1 MPRKRLT
8 YLDMAKGVGI
18 FLVVLGHIEYIQEDT
33 LKWISS
39 FHMPL
44 FFIVGGILSYAK
56 RDEKKPLFTALA
68 GKARGTLLPYA
79 AFTIMLLTMNTLGY
93 VLELGDLTASQL
105 ARQYVDAAT
114 GYGIHILW
122 FLPAYFIAGVVF
134 LLLDRSLRPVLRN
147 MAVLVLALLSFG
159 ITVVFHLDQ
168 YASMNVSLAG
178 FAGMD
183 LLITVL
189 RGILAMPFLLM
200 GWYLGMLE
208 EKLFSGSFLAGNAP
222 AEKRKARERGSEGGR
237 LLCLALG
244 LLLIP
249 GSLLALHSPVFD
261 LHYLYVEPL
270 HYLNAFLSCT
280 GLIFLLRALP
290 ESRIL
295 AWLGRNSLV
304 IMCTHA
310 AFFVVYYVSLG
321 MFFIDNRIPL
331 PQPVFNLGVAVFVCV
346 AVIPIVWIF
355 NRYFGYLLG
364 RKS

>member
-8 YLDMAKGVGI
+8 YLDMAKGIGI
-18 FLVVLGHIEYIQEDT
+18 FLVILGHIEYIREDT

-44 FFIVGGILSYAK
+44 FFVIGGILAYEK
-56 RDEKKPLFTALA
+56 REEGRPLFSALA
-68 GKARGTLLPYA
+68 ARARGTLVPYA
-79 AFTIMLLTMNTLGY
+79 AFTIMLLTMNTLEHL
-93 VLELGDLTASQL
+93 LEPGALSGAQL

-122 FLPAYFIAGVVF
+122 FLPAYFTAGAIF
-134 LLLDRSLRPVLRN
+134 LLLERGLRPVSRN
-147 MAVLVLALLSFG
+147 LAVLLLAVG
-159 ITVVFHLDQ
+159 AYGVTVIFRLDQ
-168 YASMNVSLAG
+168 YAVTDLSLAG

-183 LLITVL
+183 LLITLL

-200 GWYLGMLE
+200 GWYLGAFYGRL
-208 EKLFSGSFLAGNAP
+208 S
-222 AEKRKARERGSEGGR
+222 RKAFPV
-237 LLCLALG
+237 LA

-249 GSLLALHSPVFD
+249 GGILALHLSVFD
-261 LHYLYVEPL
+261 LHYLYVEPW
-270 HYLNAFLSCT
+270 HYLAAFLSCA
-280 GLIFLLRALP
+280 GLTALMRALP
-290 ESRIL
+290 AIRPL

-331 PQPVFNLGVAVFVCV
+331 PQPVFNLGVAVLVC
-346 AVIPIVWIF
+346 AAEIPVVLIF

>member
-8 YLDMAKGVGI
+8 YLDMAKGIGI
-18 FLVVLGHIEYIQEDT
+18 FLVILGHIEYIREDT

-44 FFIVGGILSYAK
+44 FFVIGGILAYEK
-56 RDEKKPLFTALA
+56 REEGRPLFSALA
-68 GKARGTLLPYA
+68 ARARGTLVPYA
-79 AFTIMLLTMNTLGY
+79 AFTIMLLTMNTLEHF
-93 VLELGDLTASQL
+93 LEPGALSGAQL

-122 FLPAYFIAGVVF
+122 FLPAYFTAGAIF
-134 LLLDRSLRPVLRN
+134 LLLARGLRPVSRN
-147 MAVLVLALLSFG
+147 LAVLLLAVG
-159 ITVVFHLDQ
+159 AYGVTVIFRLDQ
-168 YASMNVSLAG
+168 YAVMDLSLIG

-183 LLITVL
+183 LLITLL
-189 RGILAMPFLLM
+189 RGILAMPFLLI
-200 GWYLGMLE
+200 GWYLGALYGR
-208 EKLFSGSFLAGNAP
+208 LP
-222 AEKRKARERGSEGGR
+222 RKAFPV
-237 LLCLALG
+237 LA

-249 GSLLALHSPVFD
+249 GGILALHLSVFD
-261 LHYLYVEPL
+261 LHYLYVEPW
-270 HYLNAFLSCT
+270 HYLAAFLSCA
-280 GLIFLLRALP
+280 GLTALMRALP
-290 ESRIL
+290 AIRPL

-331 PQPVFNLGVAVFVCV
+331 PQAVFNLGVAVLVCAAEFPV
-346 AVIPIVWIF
+346 VLIF

>member
-8 YLDMAKGVGI
+8 YLDMAKGIGI
-18 FLVVLGHIEYIQEDT
+18 FLVILGHIEYIREDT

-44 FFIVGGILSYAK
+44 FFVIGGILAYEK
-56 RDEKKPLFTALA
+56 REEGRPLFSALA
-68 GKARGTLLPYA
+68 ARARGTLVPYA
-79 AFTIMLLTMNTLGY
+79 AFTIMLLTMNTLEHFLDPGA
-93 VLELGDLTASQL
+93 LSGAQL

-122 FLPAYFIAGVVF
+122 FLPAYFTAGAIF
-134 LLLDRSLRPVLRN
+134 LLLERRLRPVSRN
-147 MAVLVLALLSFG
+147 LAILLLAVGAYGV
-159 ITVVFHLDQ
+159 TVIFRLDQ
-168 YASMNVSLAG
+168 YAVTDLPLIG

-183 LLITVL
+183 LLITLL

-200 GWYLGMLE
+200 GWYLGAFYGRL
-208 EKLFSGSFLAGNAP
+208 P
-222 AEKRKARERGSEGGR
+222 RKAFPV
-237 LLCLALG
+237 LA

-249 GSLLALHSPVFD
+249 GGILALHLSVFD
-261 LHYLYVEPL
+261 LHYLYVEPW
-270 HYLNAFLSCT
+270 HYLAAFLSCA
-280 GLIFLLRALP
+280 GLTALMRALP
-290 ESRIL
+290 AIRPL

-331 PQPVFNLGVAVFVCV
+331 PQPVFNLGVAVLVC
-346 AVIPIVWIF
+346 AAEIPVVLIF

>member
-8 YLDMAKGVGI
+8 YLDMAKGIGI
-18 FLVVLGHIEYIQEDT
+18 FLVILGHIEYIREDT

-44 FFIVGGILSYAK
+44 FFVIGGILAYEK
-56 RDEKKPLFTALA
+56 REEGRPLFSALA
-68 GKARGTLLPYA
+68 ARARGTMVPYA
-79 AFTIMLLTMNTLGY
+79 AFTIMLLTMNTLEHF
-93 VLELGDLTASQL
+93 LEPGALSGAQL

-122 FLPAYFIAGVVF
+122 FLPAYFTAGAIF
-134 LLLDRSLRPVLRN
+134 LLLEKGFRPVSRN
-147 MAVLVLALLSFG
+147 LAVLLLAVG
-159 ITVVFHLDQ
+159 AYGVTVIFRLDQ
-168 YASMNVSLAG
+168 YAVTDLSLAG

-183 LLITVL
+183 LLITLL

-200 GWYLGMLE
+200 GWYLGAFYGRL
-208 EKLFSGSFLAGNAP
+208 P
-222 AEKRKARERGSEGGR
+222 RKAFPV
-237 LLCLALG
+237 LA

-249 GSLLALHSPVFD
+249 GGILALHLSVFD
-261 LHYLYVEPL
+261 LHYLYVEPW
-270 HYLNAFLSCT
+270 HYLAAFLSCA
-280 GLIFLLRALP
+280 GLTALMRALP
-290 ESRIL
+290 AIRPL

-331 PQPVFNLGVAVFVCV
+331 PQPVFNLGVAVLVC
-346 AVIPIVWIF
+346 AAEIPVVLIF

>member
-8 YLDMAKGVGI
+8 YLDMAKGIGI
-18 FLVVLGHIEYIQEDT
+18 FLVILGHIEYIREDT

-44 FFIVGGILSYAK
+44 FFVIGGILAYEK
-56 RDEKKPLFTALA
+56 REEGRPLFSALA
-68 GKARGTLLPYA
+68 ARARGTLVPYA
-79 AFTIMLLTMNTLGY
+79 AFTIMLLTINTLEHFLDPGA
-93 VLELGDLTASQL
+93 LSGAQL

-122 FLPAYFIAGVVF
+122 FLPAYFTAGAIF
-134 LLLDRSLRPVLRN
+134 LLLERRLRPVSRN
-147 MAVLVLALLSFG
+147 LAILLLAVGAYGV
-159 ITVVFHLDQ
+159 TVIFRLDQ
-168 YASMNVSLAG
+168 YAVTDLPLIG

-183 LLITVL
+183 LLITLL

-200 GWYLGMLE
+200 GWYLGAFYGRL
-208 EKLFSGSFLAGNAP
+208 P
-222 AEKRKARERGSEGGR
+222 RKAFPV
-237 LLCLALG
+237 LA

-249 GSLLALHSPVFD
+249 GGILALHLSVFD
-261 LHYLYVEPL
+261 LHYLYVEPW
-270 HYLNAFLSCT
+270 HYLAAFLSCA
-280 GLIFLLRALP
+280 GLTALMRALP
-290 ESRIL
+290 AIRPL

-331 PQPVFNLGVAVFVCV
+331 PQPVFNLGVAVLVC
-346 AVIPIVWIF
+346 AAEIPVVLIF

>member
-8 YLDMAKGVGI
+8 YLDMAKGIGI
-18 FLVVLGHIEYIQEDT
+18 FLVILGHIEYIREDT

-44 FFIVGGILSYAK
+44 FFVIGGILAYEK
-56 RDEKKPLFTALA
+56 REEGRPLFSALA
-68 GKARGTLLPYA
+68 ARARGTLVPYA
-79 AFTIMLLTMNTLGY
+79 AFTIMLLTMNTLEHFLDPGA
-93 VLELGDLTASQL
+93 LSGAQL

-122 FLPAYFIAGVVF
+122 FLPAYFTAGAIF
-134 LLLDRSLRPVLRN
+134 LLLERGLRPVSRN
-147 MAVLVLALLSFG
+147 LAVLLLAVG
-159 ITVVFHLDQ
+159 AYGVTVIFRLDQ
-168 YASMNVSLAG
+168 YAVTDLPLIG

-183 LLITVL
+183 LLITLL

-200 GWYLGMLE
+200 GWYLGALYGR
-208 EKLFSGSFLAGNAP
+208 LP
-222 AEKRKARERGSEGGR
+222 RKAFPV
-237 LLCLALG
+237 LA

-249 GSLLALHSPVFD
+249 GGILALHLSVFD
-261 LHYLYVEPL
+261 LHYLYVEPW
-270 HYLNAFLSCT
+270 HYLAAFLSCA
-280 GLIFLLRALP
+280 GLTALMRALP
-290 ESRIL
+290 AIRPL

-310 AFFVVYYVSLG
+310 TFFVVYYVSLG

-331 PQPVFNLGVAVFVCV
+331 PQPVFNLGVAVLVC
-346 AVIPIVWIF
+346 AAEIPVVLIF

>member
-8 YLDMAKGVGI
+8 YLDMAKGIGI
-18 FLVVLGHIEYIQEDT
+18 FLVILGHIEYIREDT

-44 FFIVGGILSYAK
+44 FFVIGGILAYEK
-56 RDEKKPLFTALA
+56 REEGRPLFSALA
-68 GKARGTLLPYA
+68 ARARGTLVPYA
-79 AFTIMLLTMNTLGY
+79 AFTIMLLTMNTLEHL
-93 VLELGDLTASQL
+93 LEPGALSGAQL

-122 FLPAYFIAGVVF
+122 FLPAYFTAGAIF
-134 LLLDRSLRPVLRN
+134 LLLERGLRPVSRN
-147 MAVLVLALLSFG
+147 LAVLLLAVG
-159 ITVVFHLDQ
+159 AYGVTVIFRLDQ
-168 YASMNVSLAG
+168 YAVTDLPLIG

-183 LLITVL
+183 LLITLL

-200 GWYLGMLE
+200 GWYLGAFYGRL
-208 EKLFSGSFLAGNAP
+208 P
-222 AEKRKARERGSEGGR
+222 RKAFPV
-237 LLCLALG
+237 LA

-249 GSLLALHSPVFD
+249 GGILALHASVFD
-261 LHYLYVEPL
+261 LHYLYVEPW
-270 HYLNAFLSCT
+270 HYLAAFLSCA
-280 GLIFLLRALP
+280 GLTALMRALP
-290 ESRIL
+290 AIRPL

-331 PQPVFNLGVAVFVCV
+331 PQPVFNLGVAVLVC
-346 AVIPIVWIF
+346 AAEIPIVLIF

-364 RKS
+364 RKFGRKL

>member
-8 YLDMAKGVGI
+8 YLDMAKGIGI
-18 FLVVLGHIEYIQEDT
+18 FLVILGHIEYIREDT

-44 FFIVGGILSYAK
+44 FFVIGGILAYEK
-56 RDEKKPLFTALA
+56 REEGRPLFSALA
-68 GKARGTLLPYA
+68 ARARGTLVPYA
-79 AFTIMLLTMNTLGY
+79 AFTIMLLTMNTLEHL
-93 VLELGDLTASQL
+93 LEPGALSGAQL

-122 FLPAYFIAGVVF
+122 FLPAYFTAGAIF
-134 LLLDRSLRPVLRN
+134 LLLERGLRPVSRN
-147 MAVLVLALLSFG
+147 LAVLLLAVG
-159 ITVVFHLDQ
+159 AYGVTVIFRLDQ
-168 YASMNVSLAG
+168 YAVTDLPLIG

-183 LLITVL
+183 LLITLL

-200 GWYLGMLE
+200 GWYLGAFYVRL
-208 EKLFSGSFLAGNAP
+208 P
-222 AEKRKARERGSEGGR
+222 RKAFPV
-237 LLCLALG
+237 LA

-249 GSLLALHSPVFD
+249 GGILALHLSVFD
-261 LHYLYVEPL
+261 LHYLYVEPW
-270 HYLNAFLSCT
+270 HYLAAFLSCA
-280 GLIFLLRALP
+280 GLTALMRALP
-290 ESRIL
+290 AIRPL

-331 PQPVFNLGVAVFVCV
+331 PQPVFNLGVAVLVC
-346 AVIPIVWIF
+346 AAEIPVVLIF

>member
-8 YLDMAKGVGI
+8 YLDMAKGIGI
-18 FLVVLGHIEYIQEDT
+18 FLVILGHIEYIREDT

-44 FFIVGGILSYAK
+44 FFVIGGILAYEK
-56 RDEKKPLFTALA
+56 REEGRPLFSALA
-68 GKARGTLLPYA
+68 ARARGTLVPYA
-79 AFTIMLLTMNTLGY
+79 AFTIMLLTMNTLEHF
-93 VLELGDLTASQL
+93 LEPGALSGAQL

-122 FLPAYFIAGVVF
+122 FLPAYFTAGAIF
-134 LLLDRSLRPVLRN
+134 LLLERGLRPVSRN
-147 MAVLVLALLSFG
+147 LAVLLLAVG
-159 ITVVFHLDQ
+159 AYGVTVIFRLDQ
-168 YASMNVSLAG
+168 YAVTDLSLAG

-183 LLITVL
+183 LLITLL

-200 GWYLGMLE
+200 GWYLGAFYGRL
-208 EKLFSGSFLAGNAP
+208 S
-222 AEKRKARERGSEGGR
+222 RKAFPV
-237 LLCLALG
+237 LA

-249 GSLLALHSPVFD
+249 GGILALHLSVFD
-261 LHYLYVEPL
+261 LHYLYVEPW
-270 HYLNAFLSCT
+270 HYLAAFLSCA
-280 GLIFLLRALP
+280 GLTALMRALP
-290 ESRIL
+290 AIRPL

-331 PQPVFNLGVAVFVCV
+331 PQPVFNLGVAVLVC
-346 AVIPIVWIF
+346 AAEIPVVLIF

>member
-8 YLDMAKGVGI
+8 YLDMAKGIGI
-18 FLVVLGHIEYIQEDT
+18 FLVILGHIEYIREDT

-44 FFIVGGILSYAK
+44 FFVIGGILAYEK
-56 RDEKKPLFTALA
+56 REEGRPLFSALA
-68 GKARGTLLPYA
+68 ARARGTLVPYA
-79 AFTIMLLTMNTLGY
+79 AFTIMLLTMNTLEHF
-93 VLELGDLTASQL
+93 LEPGALSGAQL

-122 FLPAYFIAGVVF
+122 FLPAYFTAGAIF
-134 LLLDRSLRPVLRN
+134 LLLERGLRPVSRN
-147 MAVLVLALLSFG
+147 LAVLLLAVG
-159 ITVVFHLDQ
+159 AYGVTVIFRLDQ
-168 YASMNVSLAG
+168 YAVMDLSLIG

-183 LLITVL
+183 LLITLL

-200 GWYLGMLE
+200 GWYLGAFYGRL
-208 EKLFSGSFLAGNAP
+208 P
-222 AEKRKARERGSEGGR
+222 RKAFPV
-237 LLCLALG
+237 LA

-249 GSLLALHSPVFD
+249 GGILALHLSVFD
-261 LHYLYVEPL
+261 LHYLYVEPW
-270 HYLNAFLSCT
+270 HYLAAFLSCA
-280 GLIFLLRALP
+280 GLTALMRALP
-290 ESRIL
+290 AIRPL

-331 PQPVFNLGVAVFVCV
+331 PQPVFNLGVAVLVC
-346 AVIPIVWIF
+346 AAEIPVVLIF

>member
-8 YLDMAKGVGI
+8 YLDMAKGIGI
-18 FLVVLGHIEYIQEDT
+18 FLVILGHIEYIREDT

-44 FFIVGGILSYAK
+44 FFVIGGILAYEK
-56 RDEKKPLFTALA
+56 REEGRPLFSALA
-68 GKARGTLLPYA
+68 ARARGTLVPYA
-79 AFTIMLLTMNTLGY
+79 AFTIMLLTMNTLEHF
-93 VLELGDLTASQL
+93 LEPGALSGAQL

-122 FLPAYFIAGVVF
+122 FLPAYFTAGAIF
-134 LLLDRSLRPVLRN
+134 LLLERGLRPVSRN
-147 MAVLVLALLSFG
+147 LAVLLLAVG
-159 ITVVFHLDQ
+159 AYGVTVIFRLDQ
-168 YASMNVSLAG
+168 YAVTDLSLIG

-183 LLITVL
+183 LLITLL

-200 GWYLGMLE
+200 GWYLGA
-208 EKLFSGSFLAGNAP
+208 FYGRP
-222 AEKRKARERGSEGGR
+222 PRKAFPV
-237 LLCLALG
+237 LA

-249 GSLLALHSPVFD
+249 GGILALHLSVFD
-261 LHYLYVEPL
+261 LHYLYVEPW
-270 HYLNAFLSCT
+270 HYLAAFLSCA
-280 GLIFLLRALP
+280 GLTALMRALP
-290 ESRIL
+290 AIRPL

-331 PQPVFNLGVAVFVCV
+331 PQPVFNLGVAVLVC
-346 AVIPIVWIF
+346 AAEIPVVLVF

>member
-8 YLDMAKGVGI
+8 YLDMAKGIGI
-18 FLVVLGHIEYIQEDT
+18 FLVILGHIEYIREDT

-44 FFIVGGILSYAK
+44 FFVIGGILAYEK
-56 RDEKKPLFTALA
+56 REEGRPLFSALA
-68 GKARGTLLPYA
+68 ARARGTLVPYA
-79 AFTIMLLTMNTLGY
+79 AFTIMLLTMNTLEHF
-93 VLELGDLTASQL
+93 LEPGALSGAQL

-122 FLPAYFIAGVVF
+122 FLPAYFTAGAIF
-134 LLLDRSLRPVLRN
+134 LLLERGFRPVSRN
-147 MAVLVLALLSFG
+147 LAVLLLAVG
-159 ITVVFHLDQ
+159 AYGVTVIFRLDQ
-168 YASMNVSLAG
+168 YAVTDLPLIG

-183 LLITVL
+183 LLITLL

-200 GWYLGMLE
+200 GWYLGALYGR
-208 EKLFSGSFLAGNAP
+208 LP
-222 AEKRKARERGSEGGR
+222 RKAFPV
-237 LLCLALG
+237 LA

-249 GSLLALHSPVFD
+249 GGILALHLSVFD
-261 LHYLYVEPL
+261 LHYLYVEPW
-270 HYLNAFLSCT
+270 HYLAALLSCA
-280 GLIFLLRALP
+280 GLTALMRALP
-290 ESRIL
+290 AIRPL
-295 AWLGRNSLV
+295 AWLGRSSLV

-331 PQPVFNLGVAVFVCV
+331 PQPVFNLGVAVLVC
-346 AVIPIVWIF
+346 AAEIPIVLIF

-364 RKS
+364 RKFGRKS

>member
-8 YLDMAKGVGI
+8 YLDMAKGIGI
-18 FLVVLGHIEYIQEDT
+18 FLVILGHIEYIREDT

-44 FFIVGGILSYAK
+44 FFVIGGILAYEK
-56 RDEKKPLFTALA
+56 REEGRPLFSALA
-68 GKARGTLLPYA
+68 ARARGTLVPYA
-79 AFTIMLLTMNTLGY
+79 AFTIMLLTMNTLEHF
-93 VLELGDLTASQL
+93 LEPGALSGAQL

-122 FLPAYFIAGVVF
+122 FLPAYFTAGAIF
-134 LLLDRSLRPVLRN
+134 LLLERGLRPVSRN
-147 MAVLVLALLSFG
+147 LAVLLLAVG
-159 ITVVFHLDQ
+159 AYGVTVIFRLDQ
-168 YASMNVSLAG
+168 YAVTDLSLTG

-183 LLITVL
+183 LLITLL

-200 GWYLGMLE
+200 GWYLGAFYGRL
-208 EKLFSGSFLAGNAP
+208 P
-222 AEKRKARERGSEGGR
+222 RKAFPV
-237 LLCLALG
+237 LA

-249 GSLLALHSPVFD
+249 GGILALHLSVFD
-261 LHYLYVEPL
+261 LHYLYVEPW
-270 HYLNAFLSCT
+270 HYLAAFLSCA
-280 GLIFLLRALP
+280 GLTALMRALP
-290 ESRIL
+290 AIRPL

-331 PQPVFNLGVAVFVCV
+331 PQPVFNLGVAVLVC
-346 AVIPIVWIF
+346 AAEIPVVLIF

>member
-8 YLDMAKGVGI
+8 YLDMAKGIGI
-18 FLVVLGHIEYIQEDT
+18 FLVILGHIEYIREDT

-44 FFIVGGILSYAK
+44 FFVIGGILAYEK
-56 RDEKKPLFTALA
+56 REEGRPLFSALA
-68 GKARGTLLPYA
+68 ARARGTMVPYA
-79 AFTIMLLTMNTLGY
+79 AFTIMLLTMNTLEHF
-93 VLELGDLTASQL
+93 LEPEALSGAQL

-122 FLPAYFIAGVVF
+122 FLPAYFTAGAIF
-134 LLLDRSLRPVLRN
+134 LLLERGLRPVSRN
-147 MAVLVLALLSFG
+147 LAVLLLAVG
-159 ITVVFHLDQ
+159 AYGVTVIFRLDQ
-168 YASMNVSLAG
+168 YAVTDLPLIG

-183 LLITVL
+183 LLITLL

-200 GWYLGMLE
+200 GWYLGAFYGRL
-208 EKLFSGSFLAGNAP
+208 P
-222 AEKRKARERGSEGGR
+222 RKAFPV
-237 LLCLALG
+237 LA

-249 GSLLALHSPVFD
+249 GGILALHLSVFD
-261 LHYLYVEPL
+261 LHYLYVEPW
-270 HYLNAFLSCT
+270 HYLAAFLSCA
-280 GLIFLLRALP
+280 GLTALMRALP
-290 ESRIL
+290 AIRPL

-331 PQPVFNLGVAVFVCV
+331 PQPVFNLGVAVLVC
-346 AVIPIVWIF
+346 AAEIPVVLIF

>member
-8 YLDMAKGVGI
+8 YLDMAKGIGI
-18 FLVVLGHIEYIQEDT
+18 FLVILGHIEYIREDT

-44 FFIVGGILSYAK
+44 FFVIGGILAYEK
-56 RDEKKPLFTALA
+56 REEGRPLFSALA
-68 GKARGTLLPYA
+68 ARARGTMVPYA
-79 AFTIMLLTMNTLGY
+79 AFTIMLLTMNTLEHF
-93 VLELGDLTASQL
+93 LEPGALSGAQL

-122 FLPAYFIAGVVF
+122 FLPAYFTAGAIF
-134 LLLDRSLRPVLRN
+134 LLLERGLRPVSRN
-147 MAVLVLALLSFG
+147 LAVLLLAVGASG
-159 ITVVFHLDQ
+159 VTVIFRLDQ
-168 YASMNVSLAG
+168 YAVTDLPLIG

-183 LLITVL
+183 LLITLL

-200 GWYLGMLE
+200 GWYLGAFYGRL
-208 EKLFSGSFLAGNAP
+208 P
-222 AEKRKARERGSEGGR
+222 RKAFPV
-237 LLCLALG
+237 LA

-249 GSLLALHSPVFD
+249 GGILALHASVFD
-261 LHYLYVEPL
+261 LHYLYVEPW
-270 HYLNAFLSCT
+270 HYLAAFLSCA
-280 GLIFLLRALP
+280 GLTALMRALP
-290 ESRIL
+290 AIRPL

-331 PQPVFNLGVAVFVCV
+331 PQPVFNLGVAVLVC
-346 AVIPIVWIF
+346 AAEIPVVLIF

>member
-8 YLDMAKGVGI
+8 YLDMAKGIGI
-18 FLVVLGHIEYIQEDT
+18 FLVILGHIEYIREDT

-44 FFIVGGILSYAK
+44 FFVIGGILAYEK
-56 RDEKKPLFTALA
+56 REEGRPLFSALA
-68 GKARGTLLPYA
+68 ARARGTLVPYA
-79 AFTIMLLTMNTLGY
+79 AFTIMLLTMNTLEHL
-93 VLELGDLTASQL
+93 LEPGALSGAQL

-122 FLPAYFIAGVVF
+122 FLPAYFTAGAIF
-134 LLLDRSLRPVLRN
+134 LLLEKGLRPVSRN
-147 MAVLVLALLSFG
+147 LAVLLLAVG
-159 ITVVFHLDQ
+159 AYGVTVIFRLDQ
-168 YASMNVSLAG
+168 YAVTDLSLAG

-183 LLITVL
+183 LLITLL

-200 GWYLGMLE
+200 GWYLGAFYGRL
-208 EKLFSGSFLAGNAP
+208 P
-222 AEKRKARERGSEGGR
+222 RKAFPV
-237 LLCLALG
+237 LA

-249 GSLLALHSPVFD
+249 GGILALHLSVFD
-261 LHYLYVEPL
+261 LHYLYVEPW
-270 HYLNAFLSCT
+270 HYLAAFLSCA
-280 GLIFLLRALP
+280 GLTALMRALP
-290 ESRIL
+290 AIRPL

-310 AFFVVYYVSLG
+310 TFFVVYYVSLG

-331 PQPVFNLGVAVFVCV
+331 PQPVFNLGVAVLVC
-346 AVIPIVWIF
+346 AAEIPVVLIF

>member
-8 YLDMAKGVGI
+8 YLDMAKGIGI
-18 FLVVLGHIEYIQEDT
+18 FLVILGHIEYIREDT

-44 FFIVGGILSYAK
+44 FFVIGGILAYEK
-56 RDEKKPLFTALA
+56 REEGRPLFSALA
-68 GKARGTLLPYA
+68 ARARGTLVPYA
-79 AFTIMLLTMNTLGY
+79 AFTIMLLTMNTLEHF
-93 VLELGDLTASQL
+93 LEPGALSGAQL

-122 FLPAYFIAGVVF
+122 FLPAYFTAGAIF
-134 LLLDRSLRPVLRN
+134 LLLEKGFGPVSRN
-147 MAVLVLALLSFG
+147 LAVLLLAVG
-159 ITVVFHLDQ
+159 AYGVTVIFRLDQ
-168 YASMNVSLAG
+168 YAVMDLSLIG

-183 LLITVL
+183 LLITLL

-200 GWYLGMLE
+200 GWYLGALYGR
-208 EKLFSGSFLAGNAP
+208 LP
-222 AEKRKARERGSEGGR
+222 RKAFPV
-237 LLCLALG
+237 LA

-249 GSLLALHSPVFD
+249 GGILALHLSVFD
-261 LHYLYVEPL
+261 LHYLYVEPW
-270 HYLNAFLSCT
+270 HYLAAFLSCA
-280 GLIFLLRALP
+280 GLTALMRALP
-290 ESRIL
+290 AIRPL

-331 PQPVFNLGVAVFVCV
+331 PQPVFNLGVAVLVC
-346 AVIPIVWIF
+346 AAEIPVVLIF

>member
-8 YLDMAKGVGI
+8 YLDMAKGIGI
-18 FLVVLGHIEYIQEDT
+18 FLVILGHIEYIREDT

-44 FFIVGGILSYAK
+44 FFVIGGILAYEK
-56 RDEKKPLFTALA
+56 REEGRPLFSALA
-68 GKARGTLLPYA
+68 ARARGTLVPYA
-79 AFTIMLLTMNTLGY
+79 AFTIMLLTMNTLEHL
-93 VLELGDLTASQL
+93 LEPGALSGAQL

-122 FLPAYFIAGVVF
+122 FLPAYFTAGAIF
-134 LLLDRSLRPVLRN
+134 LLLERGLRPVSRN
-147 MAVLVLALLSFG
+147 LAVLLLAVG
-159 ITVVFHLDQ
+159 AYGVTVIFRLDQ
-168 YASMNVSLAG
+168 YAVTDLPLIG

-183 LLITVL
+183 LLITLL

-200 GWYLGMLE
+200 GWYLGAFYGRL
-208 EKLFSGSFLAGNAP
+208 P
-222 AEKRKARERGSEGGR
+222 RKAFPV
-237 LLCLALG
+237 LA

-249 GSLLALHSPVFD
+249 GGILALHAPVFD
-261 LHYLYVEPL
+261 LHYLYVEPW
-270 HYLNAFLSCT
+270 HYLAAFLSCA
-280 GLIFLLRALP
+280 GLTALMRALP
-290 ESRIL
+290 AIRPL

-331 PQPVFNLGVAVFVCV
+331 PQAVFNLGVAVLVC
-346 AVIPIVWIF
+346 AAEIPVVLIF

>member
-8 YLDMAKGVGI
+8 YLDMAKGIGI
-18 FLVVLGHIEYIQEDT
+18 FLVILGHIEYIREDT

-44 FFIVGGILSYAK
+44 FFVIGGILAYEK
-56 RDEKKPLFTALA
+56 REEGRPLFSALA
-68 GKARGTLLPYA
+68 ARARGTLVPYA
-79 AFTIMLLTMNTLGY
+79 AFTIMLLTMNTLEHF
-93 VLELGDLTASQL
+93 LEPGALSGAQL

-122 FLPAYFIAGVVF
+122 FLPAYFTAGAIF
-134 LLLDRSLRPVLRN
+134 LLLERGLRPVSRN
-147 MAVLVLALLSFG
+147 LAILLLAVGAYGV
-159 ITVVFHLDQ
+159 TVIFRLDQ
-168 YASMNVSLAG
+168 YAVTDLSLAG

-183 LLITVL
+183 LLITLL

-200 GWYLGMLE
+200 GWYLGAFYGRL
-208 EKLFSGSFLAGNAP
+208 S
-222 AEKRKARERGSEGGR
+222 RKAFPV
-237 LLCLALG
+237 LA

-249 GSLLALHSPVFD
+249 GGILALHLSVFD
-261 LHYLYVEPL
+261 LHYLYVEPW
-270 HYLNAFLSCT
+270 HYLAAFLSCA
-280 GLIFLLRALP
+280 GLTALMRALP
-290 ESRIL
+290 AIRPL

-331 PQPVFNLGVAVFVCV
+331 PQPVFNLGVAVLVC
-346 AVIPIVWIF
+346 AAEIPVVLIF

>member
-8 YLDMAKGVGI
+8 YLDMAKGIGI
-18 FLVVLGHIEYIQEDT
+18 FLVILGHIEYIREDT

-44 FFIVGGILSYAK
+44 FFVIGGILAYEK
-56 RDEKKPLFTALA
+56 REEGRPLFSALA
-68 GKARGTLLPYA
+68 ARARGTLVPYA
-79 AFTIMLLTMNTLGY
+79 AFTIMLLTMNTLEHFLDPGA
-93 VLELGDLTASQL
+93 LSGAQL

-122 FLPAYFIAGVVF
+122 FLPAYFTAGAIF
-134 LLLDRSLRPVLRN
+134 LLLERGLRPVSRN
-147 MAVLVLALLSFG
+147 LAVLLLAVG
-159 ITVVFHLDQ
+159 AYGVTVIFRLDQ
-168 YASMNVSLAG
+168 YAVTDLPLIG

-183 LLITVL
+183 LLITLL

-200 GWYLGMLE
+200 GWYLGTFYGRL
-208 EKLFSGSFLAGNAP
+208 P
-222 AEKRKARERGSEGGR
+222 RKAFPV
-237 LLCLALG
+237 LA

-249 GSLLALHSPVFD
+249 GGILALHLSVFD
-261 LHYLYVEPL
+261 LHYLYVEPW
-270 HYLNAFLSCT
+270 HYLAAFLSCA
-280 GLIFLLRALP
+280 GLTALMRALP
-290 ESRIL
+290 AIRPL

-331 PQPVFNLGVAVFVCV
+331 PQPVFNLGVAVLVC
-346 AVIPIVWIF
+346 AAEIPVVLIF

>member
-8 YLDMAKGVGI
+8 YLDMAKGIGI
-18 FLVVLGHIEYIQEDT
+18 FLVILGHIEYIREDT

-44 FFIVGGILSYAK
+44 FFVIGGILAYEK
-56 RDEKKPLFTALA
+56 REEGRPLFSALA
-68 GKARGTLLPYA
+68 ARARGTLVPYA
-79 AFTIMLLTMNTLGY
+79 AFTIMLLTMNTLEHL
-93 VLELGDLTASQL
+93 LEPGALSGAQL

-122 FLPAYFIAGVVF
+122 FLPAYFTAGAIF
-134 LLLDRSLRPVLRN
+134 LLLERGLRHVSRN
-147 MAVLVLALLSFG
+147 LAVLLLAVG
-159 ITVVFHLDQ
+159 AYGVTVIFRLDQ
-168 YASMNVSLAG
+168 YAVTDLSLAG

-183 LLITVL
+183 LLITLL

-200 GWYLGMLE
+200 GWYLGALYGR
-208 EKLFSGSFLAGNAP
+208 LP
-222 AEKRKARERGSEGGR
+222 RKAFPV
-237 LLCLALG
+237 LA

-249 GSLLALHSPVFD
+249 GGILALHLSVFD
-261 LHYLYVEPL
+261 LHYLYVEPW
-270 HYLNAFLSCT
+270 HYLAAFLSCA
-280 GLIFLLRALP
+280 GLTALMRALP
-290 ESRIL
+290 AIRPL

-331 PQPVFNLGVAVFVCV
+331 PQPVFNLGVAVLVC
-346 AVIPIVWIF
+346 AAEIPVVLIF

>member
-8 YLDMAKGVGI
+8 YLDMAKGIGI
-18 FLVVLGHIEYIQEDT
+18 FLVILGHIEYIREDT

-44 FFIVGGILSYAK
+44 FFVIGGILAYEK
-56 RDEKKPLFTALA
+56 REEGRPLFSALA
-68 GKARGTLLPYA
+68 ARARGTLVPYA
-79 AFTIMLLTMNTLGY
+79 AFTIMLLTMNTLEHF
-93 VLELGDLTASQL
+93 LEPGALSGAQL

-122 FLPAYFIAGVVF
+122 FLPAYFTAGAIF
-134 LLLDRSLRPVLRN
+134 LLLERGFRPVSRN
-147 MAVLVLALLSFG
+147 LAVLLLAVG
-159 ITVVFHLDQ
+159 AYGVTVIFRLDQ
-168 YASMNVSLAG
+168 YAVTDLSLAG

-183 LLITVL
+183 LLITLL

-200 GWYLGMLE
+200 GWYLGAFYGRL
-208 EKLFSGSFLAGNAP
+208 P
-222 AEKRKARERGSEGGR
+222 RKAFPV
-237 LLCLALG
+237 LA

-249 GSLLALHSPVFD
+249 GGILALHLSVFD
-261 LHYLYVEPL
+261 LHYLYVEPW
-270 HYLNAFLSCT
+270 HYLAAFLSCA
-280 GLIFLLRALP
+280 GLTALMRALP
-290 ESRIL
+290 AIRPL

-331 PQPVFNLGVAVFVCV
+331 PQPVFNLGVAVLVC
-346 AVIPIVWIF
+346 AAEIPVVLIF

>member
-8 YLDMAKGVGI
+8 YLDMAKGIGI
-18 FLVVLGHIEYIQEDT
+18 FLVILGHIEYIREDT

-44 FFIVGGILSYAK
+44 FFVIGGILAYEK
-56 RDEKKPLFTALA
+56 REEGRPLFSALA
-68 GKARGTLLPYA
+68 ARARGTLVPYA
-79 AFTIMLLTMNTLGY
+79 AFTIMLLTMNTLEHF
-93 VLELGDLTASQL
+93 LEPGALSGAQL

-122 FLPAYFIAGVVF
+122 FLPAYFTAGAIF
-134 LLLDRSLRPVLRN
+134 LLLERGLRPVSRN
-147 MAVLVLALLSFG
+147 LAVLLLAVG
-159 ITVVFHLDQ
+159 AYGVTVIFRLDQ
-168 YASMNVSLAG
+168 YAVTDLPLIG

-183 LLITVL
+183 LLITLL

-200 GWYLGMLE
+200 GWYLGAFYGRL
-208 EKLFSGSFLAGNAP
+208 S
-222 AEKRKARERGSEGGR
+222 RKAFPV
-237 LLCLALG
+237 LA

-249 GSLLALHSPVFD
+249 GGILALHLSVFD
-261 LHYLYVEPL
+261 LHYLYVEPW
-270 HYLNAFLSCT
+270 HYLAAFLSCA
-280 GLIFLLRALP
+280 GLTALMRALP
-290 ESRIL
+290 AIRPL

-331 PQPVFNLGVAVFVCV
+331 PQPVFNLGVAVLVC
-346 AVIPIVWIF
+346 AAEIPVVLVF

>member
-8 YLDMAKGVGI
+8 YLDMAKGIGI
-18 FLVVLGHIEYIQEDT
+18 FLVILGHIEYIREDT

-44 FFIVGGILSYAK
+44 FFVIGGILAYEK
-56 RDEKKPLFTALA
+56 REEGRPLFSALA
-68 GKARGTLLPYA
+68 ARARGTLVPYA
-79 AFTIMLLTMNTLGY
+79 AFTIMLLTMNTLEHF
-93 VLELGDLTASQL
+93 LEPGALSGAQL

-122 FLPAYFIAGVVF
+122 FLPAYFTAGAIF
-134 LLLDRSLRPVLRN
+134 LLLERGLRHVSRN
-147 MAVLVLALLSFG
+147 LAVLFLAVG
-159 ITVVFHLDQ
+159 AYGVTVIFRLDQ
-168 YASMNVSLAG
+168 YAVTDLSLAG

-183 LLITVL
+183 LLITLL
-189 RGILAMPFLLM
+189 RGILAMPFLLI
-200 GWYLGMLE
+200 GWYLGAFYGRL
-208 EKLFSGSFLAGNAP
+208 P
-222 AEKRKARERGSEGGR
+222 RKAFPV
-237 LLCLALG
+237 LA

-249 GSLLALHSPVFD
+249 GGILALHLSVFD
-261 LHYLYVEPL
+261 LHYLYVEPW
-270 HYLNAFLSCT
+270 HYLAAFLSCA
-280 GLIFLLRALP
+280 GLTALMRALP
-290 ESRIL
+290 AIRPL

-310 AFFVVYYVSLG
+310 TFFVVYYVSLG

-331 PQPVFNLGVAVFVCV
+331 PQPVFNLGVAVLVC
-346 AVIPIVWIF
+346 AAEIPVVLIF

>member
-8 YLDMAKGVGI
+8 YLDMAKGIGI
-18 FLVVLGHIEYIQEDT
+18 FLVILGHIEYIREDT

-44 FFIVGGILSYAK
+44 FFVIGGILAYEK
-56 RDEKKPLFTALA
+56 REEGRPLFSALA
-68 GKARGTLLPYA
+68 ARARGTLVPYA
-79 AFTIMLLTMNTLGY
+79 AFTIMLLTMNTLEHF
-93 VLELGDLTASQL
+93 LEPGALSGAQL

-122 FLPAYFIAGVVF
+122 FLPAYFTAGAIF
-134 LLLDRSLRPVLRN
+134 LLLERGLRHVSRN
-147 MAVLVLALLSFG
+147 LAVLFLAVG
-159 ITVVFHLDQ
+159 AYGVTVIFRLDQ
-168 YASMNVSLAG
+168 YAVTDLSLAG

-183 LLITVL
+183 LLITLL

-200 GWYLGMLE
+200 GWYLGAFYGRL
-208 EKLFSGSFLAGNAP
+208 P
-222 AEKRKARERGSEGGR
+222 RKAFPV
-237 LLCLALG
+237 LA

-249 GSLLALHSPVFD
+249 GGILALHLSVFD
-261 LHYLYVEPL
+261 LHYLYVEPW
-270 HYLNAFLSCT
+270 HYLAAFLSCA
-280 GLIFLLRALP
+280 GLTALMRALP
-290 ESRIL
+290 AIRPL

-310 AFFVVYYVSLG
+310 TFFVVYYVSLG

-331 PQPVFNLGVAVFVCV
+331 PQPVFNLGVAVLVC
-346 AVIPIVWIF
+346 AAEIPVVLMF

>member
-8 YLDMAKGVGI
+8 YLDMAKGIGI
-18 FLVVLGHIEYIQEDT
+18 FLVILGHIEYIREDT

-44 FFIVGGILSYAK
+44 FFVIGGILAYEK
-56 RDEKKPLFTALA
+56 REEGRPLFSALA
-68 GKARGTLLPYA
+68 ARARGTLVPYA
-79 AFTIMLLTMNTLGY
+79 AFTIMLLTMNTLEHF
-93 VLELGDLTASQL
+93 LEPGALSGAQL

-122 FLPAYFIAGVVF
+122 FLPAYFTAGAIF
-134 LLLDRSLRPVLRN
+134 LLLERGLRPVSRN
-147 MAVLVLALLSFG
+147 LAVLLLAVG
-159 ITVVFHLDQ
+159 AYGVTVIFRLDQ
-168 YASMNVSLAG
+168 YAVTDLPLIG

-183 LLITVL
+183 LLITLL

-200 GWYLGMLE
+200 GWYLGAFYGRL
-208 EKLFSGSFLAGNAP
+208 P
-222 AEKRKARERGSEGGR
+222 RKAFPV
-237 LLCLALG
+237 LA

-249 GSLLALHSPVFD
+249 GGILALHLSVFD
-261 LHYLYVEPL
+261 LHYLYVEPW
-270 HYLNAFLSCT
+270 HYLAAFLSCA
-280 GLIFLLRALP
+280 GLTALMRALP
-290 ESRIL
+290 AIRPL

-331 PQPVFNLGVAVFVCV
+331 PQPVFNLGVSVLVC
-346 AVIPIVWIF
+346 AAEIPVVLIF

>member
-8 YLDMAKGVGI
+8 YLDMAKGIGI
-18 FLVVLGHIEYIQEDT
+18 FLVILGHIEYIREDT

-44 FFIVGGILSYAK
+44 FFVIGGILAYEK
-56 RDEKKPLFTALA
+56 REEGRPLFSALA
-68 GKARGTLLPYA
+68 ARARGTLVPYA
-79 AFTIMLLTMNTLGY
+79 AFTIMLLTMNTLEHFLDPGA
-93 VLELGDLTASQL
+93 LSGAQL

-122 FLPAYFIAGVVF
+122 FLPAYFTAGAIF
-134 LLLDRSLRPVLRN
+134 LLLERGLRPVSRN
-147 MAVLVLALLSFG
+147 LAVLLLAVG
-159 ITVVFHLDQ
+159 AYGVTVIFRLDQ
-168 YASMNVSLAG
+168 YAVTDLPLIG

-183 LLITVL
+183 LLITLL

-200 GWYLGMLE
+200 GWYLGALYGR
-208 EKLFSGSFLAGNAP
+208 LP
-222 AEKRKARERGSEGGR
+222 RKAFPV
-237 LLCLALG
+237 LA

-249 GSLLALHSPVFD
+249 GGILALHLSVFD
-261 LHYLYVEPL
+261 LHYLYVEPW
-270 HYLNAFLSCT
+270 HYLAAFLSCA
-280 GLIFLLRALP
+280 GLTALMRALP
-290 ESRIL
+290 AIRPL

-331 PQPVFNLGVAVFVCV
+331 PQPVFNLGVAVLVC
-346 AVIPIVWIF
+346 AAEIPVVLVF

>member
-8 YLDMAKGVGI
+8 YLDMAKGIGI
-18 FLVVLGHIEYIQEDT
+18 FLVILGHIEYIREDT

-44 FFIVGGILSYAK
+44 FFVIGGILAYEK
-56 RDEKKPLFTALA
+56 REEGRPLFSALA
-68 GKARGTLLPYA
+68 ARARGTLVPYA
-79 AFTIMLLTMNTLGY
+79 AFTIMLLTMNTLEHFLDPGA
-93 VLELGDLTASQL
+93 LSGAQL

-122 FLPAYFIAGVVF
+122 FLPAYFTAGAIF
-134 LLLDRSLRPVLRN
+134 LLLERGLRHVSRN
-147 MAVLVLALLSFG
+147 LAVLLLAVG
-159 ITVVFHLDQ
+159 AYGVTVIFRLDQ
-168 YASMNVSLAG
+168 YAVTDLPLIG

-183 LLITVL
+183 LLITLL

-200 GWYLGMLE
+200 GWYLGALYGR
-208 EKLFSGSFLAGNAP
+208 LP
-222 AEKRKARERGSEGGR
+222 RKAFPV
-237 LLCLALG
+237 LA

-249 GSLLALHSPVFD
+249 GGILALHLSVFD
-261 LHYLYVEPL
+261 LHYLYVEPW
-270 HYLNAFLSCT
+270 HYLAAFLSCA
-280 GLIFLLRALP
+280 GLTALMRALP
-290 ESRIL
+290 AIQPL

-310 AFFVVYYVSLG
+310 TFFVVYYVSLG

-331 PQPVFNLGVAVFVCV
+331 PQPVFNLGVAVLVCAAEFPV
-346 AVIPIVWIF
+346 VLIF

>member
-8 YLDMAKGVGI
+8 YLDMAKGIGI
-18 FLVVLGHIEYIQEDT
+18 FLVILGHIEYIREDT

-44 FFIVGGILSYAK
+44 FFVIGGILAYEK
-56 RDEKKPLFTALA
+56 REEGRPLFSALA
-68 GKARGTLLPYA
+68 ARARGTLVPYA
-79 AFTIMLLTMNTLGY
+79 AFTIMLLTMNTLEHF
-93 VLELGDLTASQL
+93 LEPGALSGAQL

-122 FLPAYFIAGVVF
+122 FLPAYFTAGAIF
-134 LLLDRSLRPVLRN
+134 LLLERRLRPVSRN
-147 MAVLVLALLSFG
+147 LAILLLAVGAYGV
-159 ITVVFHLDQ
+159 TVIFRLDQ
-168 YASMNVSLAG
+168 YAVTDLSLAG

-183 LLITVL
+183 LLITLL

-200 GWYLGMLE
+200 GWYLGAFYGRL
-208 EKLFSGSFLAGNAP
+208 S
-222 AEKRKARERGSEGGR
+222 RKAFPV
-237 LLCLALG
+237 LA

-249 GSLLALHSPVFD
+249 GGILALHLSVFD
-261 LHYLYVEPL
+261 LHYLYVEPW
-270 HYLNAFLSCT
+270 HYLAAFLSCA
-280 GLIFLLRALP
+280 GLTALMRALP
-290 ESRIL
+290 AIRPL

-331 PQPVFNLGVAVFVCV
+331 PQPVFNLGVAVLVC
-346 AVIPIVWIF
+346 AAEIPVVLIF